1 MEHRHLQECS
11 ILSKLPFSSDE
22 IKNKEEEENLQ
33 KSYELLLPLRLLLL
47 KEKVSLKCSRN
58 MLFVELRTFG
68 FQTFQPR
75 NFDVIRM

>member
-22 IKNKEEEENLQ
+22 IKNTEENLQ

-47 KEKVSLKCSRN
+47 KEKVSLKCSQN

-75 NFDVIRM
+75 SFDVIRM